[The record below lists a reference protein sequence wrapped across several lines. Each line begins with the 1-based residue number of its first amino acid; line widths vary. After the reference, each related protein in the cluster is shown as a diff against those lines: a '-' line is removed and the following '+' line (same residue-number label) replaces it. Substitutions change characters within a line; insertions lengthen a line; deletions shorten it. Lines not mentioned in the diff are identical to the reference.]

1 MAKITPEQLAKSGT
15 EQAIQTAFFAAL
27 ADHRAAHPE
36 FKWVHAIPNGGER
49 NIAVASRMKASG
61 ARKGVW
67 DVCLPFPRGGHPF
80 GYIEFKVPAVRNHA
94 NGGCSD
100 EQVEFGKAMAAH
112 GAWLRVAYGWE
123 EALAMALAYA
133 GMPAPGQG

>member
-15 EQAIQTAFFAAL
+15 EQALQTAYFAAL
-27 ADHRAAHPE
+27 ADLRPQHPCLE
-36 FKWVHAIPNGGER
+36 WAHAIPNGGER

-61 ARKGVW
+61 ARSGVW

-80 GYIEFKVPAVRNHA
+80 AYIEFKVPAVRGHK

-100 EQVEFGKAMAAH
+100 EQVKFGNAMAAH
-112 GAWLRVAYGWE
+112 GAFLRVVYGWE
-123 EALAMALAYA
+123 EALKATLDYLA
-133 GMPAPGQG
+133 MPAPGQG

>member
-15 EQAIQTAFFAAL
+15 EQALQTAFFAAL
-27 ADHRAAHPE
+27 ADLRGDHPE
-36 FKWVHAIPNGGER
+36 SKWVHAIPNGGER

-80 GYIEFKVPAVRNHA
+80 GYIEFKVPDVKGHK

-100 EQVEFGKAMAAH
+100 EQVEFGNAMAAQ
-112 GAWLRVAYGWE
+112 GAYLRVVYGWE
-123 EALAMALAYA
+123 EGLAAVVAYLY
-133 GMPAPGQG
+133 MPKPGA